1 MLGMKRKF
9 IGVILLIFTFISLFP
24 TTVNA
29 EETKNEYRLGE
40 LYNTG
45 KDNGYSERNSIN
57 KDDVHYGWT
66 MGEFF
71 VTGFTRQILDNDGT
85 PVFLKNAGDKV
96 TLWFDLQQDIASLNG
111 DTKLY
116 VCEDT
121 NGYEEE
127 YKVEKQN
134 LKKGALIIKH
144 TDYQNK
150 DGLSQTHIDYL
161 SAKVSKE
168 ADTEVLLC
176 EEGDYEVSLLYEIK
190 DDNLLFFDSY
200 HNYRVDF
207 KFSVRNGNTM
217 VFPFDVV
224 TGRELTNSVFT
235 ENGFYIDLANSKY
248 LNVDIKREVMNDSVD
263 GLIEDTR
270 YNRPAA
276 DGEKFTEEG
285 IYTITVT
292 NQYTNVTTEKKIYVG
307 NNSLLKAHVVTGL
320 SIEDIQNKIS
330 NEKATIDNNGNIVP
344 MVNKTSDTSEIKVSE
359 NTNDKKDASD
369 NAMILI
375 IISISSVIIIASLMF
390 ILNRKKKK
398 ILSQSESNHLES
410 KG

>member
-1 MLGMKRKF
+1 MGTM
-9 IGVILLIFTFISLFP
+9 LLIFTLISLF
-24 TTVNA
+24 TITVNA

-71 VTGFTRQILDNDGT
+71 VTGFTRQVLDNDGT

-96 TLWFDLQQDIASLNG
+96 TLWFDLQQDITSLNG

-200 HNYRVDF
+200 HNYRIDF

-224 TGRELTNSVFT
+224 TGQELTNSVFT

-270 YNRPAA
+270 YNRPAT

-307 NNSLLKAHVVTGL
+307 SNSLLKAHVVTGL

-344 MVNKTSDTSEIKVSE
+344 VINKTSDTSEIKVSE

-375 IISISSVIIIASLMF
+375 IISVSSVIIIASLIF

-398 ILSQSESNHLES
+398 ILS
-410 KG
+410 

>member
-1 MLGMKRKF
+1 MKKRF
-9 IGVILLIFTFISLFP
+9 LCIVLLIISIMSVCSLA
-24 TTVNA
+24 VNA
-29 EETKNEYRLGE
+29 EETKGEYRLGE

-45 KDNGYSERNSIN
+45 KDNGYSERNSID
-57 KDDVHYGWT
+57 KDDLHYSWK

-71 VTGFTRQILDNDGT
+71 VTGFTRQVLDSDGT
-85 PVFLKNAGDKV
+85 PVLLKNAGDKV
-96 TLWFDLQQDIASLNG
+96 TLWFDLQQDINALN
-111 DTKLY
+111 DDEKIY
-116 VCEDT
+116 VCEDK
-121 NGYEEE
+121 NGYEE
-127 YKVEKQN
+127 YFKVEKQN

-161 SAKVSKE
+161 SAKVSEK

-190 DDNLLFFDSY
+190 NDSFLFFDSY
-200 HNYRVDF
+200 QNYRIDL

-224 TGRELTNSVFT
+224 TGQELTNSVFT

-248 LNVDIKREVMNDSVD
+248 LNVDVKREVLNDSVD
-263 GLIEDTR
+263 GLVEDTR

-276 DGEKFTEEG
+276 DGETFTEEG

-307 NNSLLKAHVVTGL
+307 NNDLLKAHVVTGL
-320 SIEDIQNKIS
+320 SIGEIQNKIA
-330 NEKATIDNNGNIVP
+330 NENSIIDGEGNIVP
-344 MVNKTSDTSEIKVSE
+344 VNATVTEE
-359 NTNDKKDASD
+359 SD
-369 NAMILI
+369 NSGKNIDEDLKISPVLI
-375 IISISSVIIIASLMF
+375 IVLVTVVVSVAIIVSVLTV
-390 ILNRKKKK
+390 KKKK
-398 ILSQSESNHLES
+398 RNVHILENSESDVLNEQ
-410 KG
+410 GE